1 MPSAGPASSDSP
13 VSGGDFPRPASG
25 GQAPSGDGAAPR
37 RLLRLIDAL
46 CSAQAPVPLAALAA
60 SAGLSKPTAHRL
72 LRVLTGEGWA
82 VAHEGGN
89 YSIGPAV
96 RALGAAITG
105 SGSRDS
111 IERVIVELQ
120 KEVRQTVHVGV
131 RSGDRIIYTHKVEGD
146 QPFAMASRVGMYQPL
161 HSTAIGKCILSGLD
175 AGALDA
181 LVGRAGLGRRTDATI
196 TTRAALDEEL
206 ARVREG
212 GFALDE
218 EENEANVRCIAVPL
232 HTTGRQVAG
241 AVSISTVTF
250 VVAREE
256 VLALR
261 GALTRTAHRLEPLFG
276 S

>member
-1 MPSAGPASSDSP
+1 MTSADPTSNSPAH
-13 VSGGDFPRPASG
+13 GGDART
-25 GQAPSGDGAAPR
+25 GDGAGPR

-46 CSAQAPVPLAALAA
+46 CSSQGPAPLAGLAA
-60 SAGLSKPTAHRL
+60 SAALSKPTAHRL
-72 LRVLTGEGWA
+72 LRVLTEEGWA
-82 VAHEGGN
+82 VAHDGGS

-96 RALGAAITG
+96 RALGAAISG
-105 SGSRDS
+105 SGSRNS
-111 IERVIVELQ
+111 IERVLVELQ

-175 AGALDA
+175 DRALHGIVER
-181 LVGRAGLGRRTDATI
+181 VGLERRTDATI
-196 TTRAALDEEL
+196 TTRTALEQEL
-206 ARVREG
+206 ARVREDG
-212 GFALDE
+212 YALDE
-218 EENEANVRCIAVPL
+218 EENEENVRCVAVPVRSAE
-232 HTTGRQVAG
+232 GQVVG

-261 GALTRTAHRLEPLFG
+261 GALTETAERLEPLFG
-276 S
+276 R